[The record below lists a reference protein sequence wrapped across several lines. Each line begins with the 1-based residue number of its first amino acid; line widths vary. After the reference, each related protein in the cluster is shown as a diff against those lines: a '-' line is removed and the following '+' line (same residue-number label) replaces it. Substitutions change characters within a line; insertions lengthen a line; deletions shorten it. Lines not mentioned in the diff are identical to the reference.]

1 MGRTFH
7 YIQNDDVLKSFKEF
21 KDSVLRER
29 AVVIARHGDYS
40 LFLLYLSDDEL
51 GLKLENT
58 EKHKV
63 IQERS
68 YKVSETTDALVSR
81 GVRHACQKMS
91 ERSDEDVNRKRLQI
105 WKWYVLDWQKENAE
119 KTKELLEKGLVWLDD
134 GESPY
139 EEVMDIETYLH
150 GAYLNL
156 GSTIALIEKHLAGDE
171 RDLEQFKKFA
181 MGDIM
186 EMTSQDT
193 RDRSL
198 AEAENAKQLDD
209 MKKHTYQFTV
219 SVEATDKEHARQAL
233 LSYLAGD
240 DRIKVQ
246 K

>member
-91 ERSDEDVNRKRLQI
+91 ELSDEDVNRKRLQI
-105 WKWYVLDWQKENAE
+105 WKWYVLDWQKGCW
-119 KTKELLEKGLVWLDD
+119 KRVLCGLMMANRPMRRSWILR
-134 GESPY
+134 P
-139 EEVMDIETYLH
+139 I
-150 GAYLNL
+150 
-156 GSTIALIEKHLAGDE
+156 STV
-171 RDLEQFKKFA
+171 
-181 MGDIM
+181 
-186 EMTSQDT
+186 
-193 RDRSL
+193 
-198 AEAENAKQLDD
+198 
-209 MKKHTYQFTV
+209 HT
-219 SVEATDKEHARQAL
+219 
-233 LSYLAGD
+233 
-240 DRIKVQ
+240 
-246 K
+246 